1 MSCCFDKSQNDGHQW
16 SHDRANSGI
25 WCSTLLWAV
34 CHFTAAVHRF
44 FVISWALKMHT
55 MEHLRRFSKISQF
68 KWWELSTFED
78 IFSFGDKSFC
88 LYFSFS
94 FFLYIGVKPSPFKQG
109 YVPQGLVSRIRLDF
123 YLNCHLG
130 SYKSFGCRYDNKKRT
145 LF

>member
-1 MSCCFDKSQNDGHQW
+1 MGIYKTRTAIFLTILNLRCHSFHFPLIIQNILQYVRMSCCFDKSQNDGHQW

-78 IFSFGDKSFC
+78 IFFFGDKSFC

-94 FFLYIGVKPSPFKQG
+94 FFLYIGVKPSISLP
-109 YVPQGLVSRIRLDF
+109 Y
-123 YLNCHLG
+123 
-130 SYKSFGCRYDNKKRT
+130 
-145 LF
+145 